1 MLKTDATILANQLN
15 ALAEVYGKAAVTAK
29 ALEVWFDALKEFPT
43 ERVMGILLGWPKM
56 HQRFPAPSDVWKAC
70 NEESIQQRENKAA
83 YERAQNSSPRP
94 EHYVTARGMEI
105 IAGIRAML
113 AGKTQPSPREH
124 WERVLSSPQYGE
136 KAKAIAREALT
147 RLPGSR
153 HSTVE
158 REPGQD
164 DEERMAA

>member
-70 NEESIQQRENKAA
+70 TEEAIVQRENKAA
-83 YERAQNSSPRP
+83 YERAQNASPRI
-94 EHYVTARGMEI
+94 EHYVTQRGMEV
-105 IAGIRAML
+105 IAEMRRTLGLSKRTPEEHWL
-113 AGKTQPSPREH
+113 HVLESPR
-124 WERVLSSPQYGE
+124 YGE
-136 KAKAIAREALT
+136 KAKAIAKEALT
-147 RLPGSR
+147 KLRGYA
-153 HSTVE
+153 VE